1 MAPSDNRT
9 QEQQREASS
18 GMSLEDALEPSQPI
32 WASVPSQER
41 NFLGSLTVLSFLGR
55 WVVGKLFSRQIPPR
69 PLPSS

>member
-1 MAPSDNRT
+1 
-9 QEQQREASS
+9 
-18 GMSLEDALEPSQPI
+18 MSLEDALEPSQPI